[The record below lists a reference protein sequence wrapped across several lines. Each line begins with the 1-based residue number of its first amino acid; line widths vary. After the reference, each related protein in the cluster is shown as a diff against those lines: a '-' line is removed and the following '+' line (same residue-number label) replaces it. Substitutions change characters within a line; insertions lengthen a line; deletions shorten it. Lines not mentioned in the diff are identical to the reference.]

1 MKRKTEEVEMV
12 VDLDTDEVKIDTG
25 DNVLDHMLKTM
36 FFYMEKDVYIEA
48 EWDLRHHLWE
58 DMGITIGK
66 AMKESIDDKN
76 ISRFGNSIMPM
87 DDALVLVSVD
97 ISRIYL
103 SLNLDYTYNEEGFEV
118 SLVKELLNGIV
129 RNLSATI
136 HVKKLDGEDKHHI
149 IEAAFKGLGVS
160 FKSAL
165 SVSERIESTK
175 GSI

>member
-1 MKRKTEEVEMV
+1 MRRKTEEVEIV
-12 VDLDTDEVKIDTG
+12 VDLDSDGMEIETG
-25 DNVLDHMLKTM
+25 DKVLDHMLKTM
-36 FFYMEKDVYIEA
+36 FFYMEKNVYIEA

-66 AMKESIDDKN
+66 AMKEIIEDKK
-76 ISRFGNSIMPM
+76 IGRFGNSIMPM

-103 SLNLDYTYNEEGFEV
+103 NMDMDYTYDEKGFQI

-129 RNLSATI
+129 RNLTATI

-149 IEAAFKGLGVS
+149 IEAGFKGLGVS
-160 FKSAL
+160 FRSAL
-165 SVSERIESTK
+165 NVSDRIKSTK

>member
-1 MKRKTEEVEMV
+1 MKRKTEEVEIV
-12 VDLDTDEVKIDTG
+12 VDLDTEEMKIDTG
-25 DNVLDHMLKTM
+25 DKVLDHMLKTM

-103 SLNLDYTYNEEGFEV
+103 SLDLDYTYDEEGFEV

-129 RNLSATI
+129 RNLSVTI

>member
-1 MKRKTEEVEMV
+1 M
-12 VDLDTDEVKIDTG
+12 
-25 DNVLDHMLKTM
+25 
-36 FFYMEKDVYIEA
+36 
-48 EWDLRHHLWE
+48 
-58 DMGITIGK
+58 
-66 AMKESIDDKN
+66 SIN
-76 ISRFGNSIMPM
+76 I
-87 DDALVLVSVD
+87 VD

-103 SLNLDYTYNEEGFEV
+103 SLDLDYTYDEEGFEV

-129 RNLSATI
+129 RNLSVTI

>member
-1 MKRKTEEVEMV
+1 MKRKTEEVEI
-12 VDLDTDEVKIDTG
+12 EVKLDAEKMKINTG
-25 DNVLDHMLKTM
+25 DEVLDHMLKTM
-36 FFYMEKDVYIEA
+36 FFYMENDVYIEA

-66 AMKESIDDKN
+66 VMKDRIDGKN
-76 ISRFGNSIMPM
+76 INRFGSSIMPM

-97 ISRIYL
+97 ISRCYL
-103 SLNLDYTYNEEGFEV
+103 KLGLDYKYDEEGFEI

-136 HVKKLDGEDKHHI
+136 HVKKMNGEDKHHI

>member
-12 VDLDTDEVKIDTG
+12 VDLDTDEMKIDTG

-66 AMKESIDDKN
+66 AMKESIDGKN

-103 SLNLDYTYNEEGFEV
+103 SLNLDYTYDEEGFEV

-160 FKSAL
+160 LKSAL

>member
-1 MKRKTEEVEMV
+1 MRRKTEEVEMV
-12 VDLDTDEVKIDTG
+12 VELNADGMEIETG
-25 DNVLDHMLKTM
+25 DEVLDHMLKTM

-48 EWDLRHHLWE
+48 EWDLKHHLWE

-66 AMKESIDDKN
+66 AMEESIEGKN
-76 ISRFGNSIMPM
+76 IGRFGNSIMPM

-97 ISRIYL
+97 ISRSYL
-103 SLNLDYTYNEEGFEV
+103 NIDLDHTYDEEGFQKT
-118 SLVKELLNGIV
+118 LVKELLNGIV
-129 RNLSATI
+129 RSLSATI

-165 SVSERIESTK
+165 GVSDRIESTK

>member
-1 MKRKTEEVEMV
+1 MRRKTEEVEIV
-12 VDLDTDEVKIDTG
+12 VDLNTEEMKIDTG
-25 DNVLDHMLKTM
+25 DKVLDHMLKTM

-66 AMKESIDDKN
+66 AMKESIDGKN
-76 ISRFGNSIMPM
+76 ICRFGNSIMPM
-87 DDALVLVSVD
+87 DDALVLVSID

-103 SLNLDYTYNEEGFEV
+103 SLDLDYTYDEEGFEV